1 MSVCLF
7 RELLL
12 PSTGM
17 REVVQKQLEAT
28 QFRSS
33 QSGVYFL
40 INSSII
46 NITDI
51 RRSQLLPRKEEDP
64 FNPQLHSFGIR
75 GLTGVVVA
83 GGAGHLSQSTAMD
96 LGVTTSWFSPP
107 FFSTQ

>member
-7 RELLL
+7 REPLL
-12 PSTGM
+12 PSSGM

-28 QFRSS
+28 RSS

-75 GLTGVVVA
+75 GLTGGVVA
-83 GGAGHLSQSTAMD
+83 GGAGHLSQSTGMD